1 MRPLKGGQ
9 GIREIKMKSGKKRIN
24 VNLYHKF
31 ALAMILLGL
40 FPMLVLSTFM
50 MNHMLKEYRNSLAQN
65 YEQAA
70 IHISSSVENML
81 SVYNNASKS
90 VYSYEP
96 GSQKQGMDYSSGFD
110 NVRQIL
116 TGEIYDPQERSSQRE
131 SEMRLF
137 LQNIENMD
145 GYLYAVH
152 FLADSEE
159 TGKLTFHFSRRNTFF
174 NNEDKFY
181 QAMDYG
187 NWDKTSKNLL
197 LVPTHKADYYNGMSS
212 DVFTVARNYFDI
224 RGEIGREKYIGT
236 LFQDIDIEKLR
247 LISKK
252 VHIDGAQ
259 SIWLLNGQ
267 GDCFFSTDEEQI
279 GRNLVREGLL
289 PADSKDTMVISTGEN
304 GYGLKVVIAVDT
316 REAFGRISSIQVT
329 MYLFLAICAAAL
341 LLASIYFSRK
351 LTQPI
356 HNMMEQMSQ
365 VESGNFDIQLPVESG
380 DEIGVLS
387 ERFNRM
393 SWELKN
399 YINQSYVAQI
409 KKNEAELTALKSQI
423 YPHFL
428 YNTLEIIRMTALDNQ
443 DEQVSQM
450 IEALSEQIHYLIGPM
465 QDMVPLEKEV
475 EIVRKYVYL
484 LNCRISGKVYL
495 NVKTPGSHE
504 ILVPKLILQPLVE
517 NAYVHGIKPK
527 NGRGSIMIET
537 SERDRRL
544 ELSVIDNGVGMK
556 ETEIE
561 KLKEFLSGEEPG
573 IKNEYNW
580 QSIGLKNVHDRI
592 RFLYGEEYG
601 IRITSTVGV
610 GTMIQV
616 LLPYEKARHGGRNIK
631 VSSCRRRTGDCQ
643 RNQKAGGLGEAW
655 NPDCRRV

>member
-1 MRPLKGGQ
+1 
-9 GIREIKMKSGKKRIN
+9 
-24 VNLYHKF
+24 
-31 ALAMILLGL
+31 
-40 FPMLVLSTFM
+40 MLVLSTFM

-365 VESGNFDIQLPVESG
+365 VESGNFDIQLCAGKSFACSIDDSCADDTVRHFG
-380 DEIGVLS
+380 NLS
-387 ERFNRM
+387 AR
-393 SWELKN
+393 S
-399 YINQSYVAQI
+399 
-409 KKNEAELTALKSQI
+409 
-423 YPHFL
+423 
-428 YNTLEIIRMTALDNQ
+428 
-443 DEQVSQM
+443 
-450 IEALSEQIHYLIGPM
+450 
-465 QDMVPLEKEV
+465 
-475 EIVRKYVYL
+475 
-484 LNCRISGKVYL
+484 SGKHTAYYR
-495 NVKTPGSHE
+495 KTISYAGQRSDKYGKHPCGT
-504 ILVPKLILQPLVE
+504 
-517 NAYVHGIKPK
+517 AGA
-527 NGRGSIMIET
+527 
-537 SERDRRL
+537 
-544 ELSVIDNGVGMK
+544 DN
-556 ETEIE
+556 
-561 KLKEFLSGEEPG
+561 
-573 IKNEYNW
+573 
-580 QSIGLKNVHDRI
+580 
-592 RFLYGEEYG
+592 
-601 IRITSTVGV
+601 
-610 GTMIQV
+610 
-616 LLPYEKARHGGRNIK
+616 
-631 VSSCRRRTGDCQ
+631 RRRSV
-643 RNQKAGGLGEAW
+643 
-655 NPDCRRV
+655 RRVRYNAHSVYKHRLLCFFGSYGSFHTYPL